1 MQRSEIAM
9 ETPAARCRVFLL
21 FTSARRQ
28 REANTNHRRVQQ
40 QHGEICLFV
49 KSEKTPSDIAS
60 SLAWSRGEFCTS
72 WCAAY
77 LQLQRELVKIT
88 KCVKIS
94 LKTSEPSFLD
104 GELNTCDPVLWVRPS
119 HNGHWPTHVSSE
131 RERERERDSSQ
142 CRFSNYTHRSIAFC
156 KTRGE

>member
-21 FTSARRQ
+21 FTSAGRQ
-28 REANTNHRRVQQ
+28 REASTNHRRVQ

-60 SLAWSRGEFCTS
+60 SLAWSRGEFYTS

-94 LKTSEPSFLD
+94 LKTSNPSFLVNWTLVIQSCEPGLVTMD
-104 GELNTCDPVLWVRPS
+104 IDRHMCL
-119 HNGHWPTHVSSE
+119 E
-131 RERERERDSSQ
+131 RERGSSH
-142 CRFSNYTHRSIAFC
+142 CRFSNYTHKSIAFC
-156 KTRGE
+156 KTRGEERLYL